1 MADRSGRNT
10 LFVVLAFAVGI
21 GTGVVLAPSFQTPA
35 FQTPANPL
43 AITVDVDA
51 SPEDALRAIL
61 SIEHSGQRATE
72 LAAFFERTDAQ
83 TYASPLLDLLMDRD
97 AGLEVDEITELLFAE
112 WWASADP
119 EAAFNSPLHPRWKNR
134 HPWMRQT
141 VRAWAKEAPIPAARA
156 VAQLPGGPALGRLE
170 GARAVIDSWLSLD
183 EIPDPRLLL
192 EVIDQLEPVA
202 RSGALELMVS
212 TLIKREGVDRALE
225 IVRGIQPFDAENGD
239 IRHELLSRTG
249 VALAKHDIPSA
260 VAWAEEYAETPNG
273 LGIQK
278 HLAYYWGLR
287 DGAPALEWALSLP
300 QRPGREIVIKRA
312 FLSFSRKHREDASA
326 WMMSHPPRADMRGIY
341 ADFLRRRAETA
352 PEEAMALAERAA
364 DPELRLDMQAAAA
377 EGWLKG
383 DPEAAKAWLT
393 NTDLR
398 PDLEAR
404 IQQSGR
410 RAGAA
415 AARAGRPSGPTP
427 AQRN

>member
-21 GTGVVLAPSFQTPA
+21 GTGIAVAPSLQGSS
-35 FQTPANPL
+35 NSL
-43 AITVDVDA
+43 AVTIDVDA
-51 SPEDALRAIL
+51 APEDALREIL
-61 SIEHSGQRATE
+61 NIEHSGQRATE
-72 LAAFFERTDAQ
+72 LAAFFARTDAQ
-83 TYASPLLDLLMDRD
+83 TYASPLLDLLMDREASLD
-97 AGLEVDEITELLFAE
+97 VDEITELLFAE

-141 VRAWAKEAPIPAARA
+141 LRAWAKEAPIPAARA
-156 VAQLPGGPALGRLE
+156 VAELPGGPALGRLE
-170 GARAVIDSWLSLD
+170 GARAVIDTWLALD

-212 TLIKREGVDRALE
+212 TLIERQGVDRALE
-225 IVRGIQPFDAENGD
+225 VVRGIQPFDSENGD
-239 IRHELLSRTG
+239 IHHELLSRAG

-287 DGAPALEWALSLP
+287 DGAPALEWALGLP
-300 QRPGREIVIKRA
+300 VRPGREIVIKRA
-312 FLSFSRKHREDASA
+312 FLSFSRKHREDATA
-326 WMMSHPPRADMRGIY
+326 WMMAHPPRAEMRGIY
-341 ADFLRRRAETA
+341 IDFLRRTAETS
-352 PEEAMALAERAA
+352 PNEAMAVAERTS
-364 DPELRLDMQAAAA
+364 DPALRLDMQAAAV

-383 DPEAAKAWLT
+383 DSEAAQAWLSSS
-393 NTDLR
+393 DLR
-398 PDLEAR
+398 PELEAR
-404 IQQSGR
+404 IRQSGR

-415 AARAGRPSGPTP
+415 AARAARPSGPMP
-427 AQRN
+427 APRN